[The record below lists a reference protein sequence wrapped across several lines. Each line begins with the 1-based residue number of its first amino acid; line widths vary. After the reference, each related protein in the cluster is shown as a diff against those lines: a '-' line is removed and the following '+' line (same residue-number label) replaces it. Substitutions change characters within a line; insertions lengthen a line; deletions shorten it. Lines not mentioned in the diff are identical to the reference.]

1 MQQNEAEPLPH
12 TYTKSN
18 SKWTIELSVRVK
30 TIKLLEENTEANF
43 HDSGFGTESSDE
55 TPKA

>member
-30 TIKLLEENTEANF
+30 AIKLLEEDTGANF
-43 HDSGFGTESSDE
+43 HDPGFGTEFSDE
-55 TPKA
+55 TPKS